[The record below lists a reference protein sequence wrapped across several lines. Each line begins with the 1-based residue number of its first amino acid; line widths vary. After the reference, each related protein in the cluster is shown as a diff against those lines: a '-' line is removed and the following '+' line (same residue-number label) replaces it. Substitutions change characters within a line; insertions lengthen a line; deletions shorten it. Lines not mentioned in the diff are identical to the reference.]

1 MKRTAIQPLPKYF
14 DRYINLVDD
23 VDLDEAMERSLAE
36 LAHFDRAAYR
46 QLGLQTYA
54 PEKWTVPDV
63 LQHLIDWER
72 IMTYRA
78 LIFARQIS
86 KAAPGHDEN
95 LMAVHAQASSR
106 SIDDLLDEMVVLRQ
120 TTRHFFKSLQEQQL
134 MQSGICWESD
144 MSALALGFTILGHQR
159 HHFHILETR
168 YLPLV

>member
-1 MKRTAIQPLPKYF
+1 MKKNAIQPLPKYF

-95 LMAVHAQASSR
+95 LMAVHAEAFAHEVADIR
-106 SIDDLLDEMVVLRQ
+106 LVVDDDDLGHGILRS
-120 TTRHFFKSLQEQQL
+120 TTYSPIPRNSGRTAQPKQL
-134 MQSGICWESD
+134 RWKP
-144 MSALALGFTILGHQR
+144 ALVSISIR
-159 HHFHILETR
+159 
-168 YLPLV
+168 